1 MSTLETN
8 TIDTVS
14 GTTNLVVGSTNSS
27 TVTFESGAATGQN
40 YPAFFMKTTSTSITN
55 NTLTKIPFDTATIDT
70 DSAVDTSNN
79 RFTVPSGKGGK
90 YYISYSIGSASD
102 SVTTLYRTFTNLYI
116 NGSDSTLLSA
126 VSDPRNNYGFAFS
139 TGGSGVMN
147 LSAGDYVEVYA
158 YIASGNTAGITT
170 SRTWLSGFRIGA

>member
-1 MSTLETN
+1 MANGILKVGEITTSSGSGNITIGSCVTLQSN
-8 TIDTVS
+8 V
-14 GTTNLVVGSTNSS
+14 
-27 TVTFESGAATGQN
+27 
-40 YPAFFMKTTSTSITN
+40 PAFFMKTTSTSITN
-55 NTLTKIPFDTATIDT
+55 TTLTKIPFNTATIDT

-90 YYISYSIGSASD
+90 YYISYAVGSVSD
-102 SVTTLYRTFTNLYI
+102 SVTTLYRTFTQLYI
-116 NGSDSTLLSA
+116 NGSDSSLLSA
-126 VSDPRNNYGFAFS
+126 VSDPRNSYGFAFS
-139 TGGSGVMN
+139 TGGSGVIN